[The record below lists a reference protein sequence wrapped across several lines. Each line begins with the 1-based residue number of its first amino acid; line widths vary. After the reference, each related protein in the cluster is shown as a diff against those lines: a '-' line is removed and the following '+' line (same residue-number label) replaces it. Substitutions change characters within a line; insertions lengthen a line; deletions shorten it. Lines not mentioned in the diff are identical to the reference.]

1 MADAGAGGAKQKKRA
16 LAIKDKDATTNDEV
30 EPEPEPSPKKAKK
43 GADPE
48 HAEEAELL
56 SDIGASS
63 NKDIAKK
70 MVLKMVALL
79 EKVEKDSK
87 VDCST
92 PKGKKLLDCLQELK
106 KLQKTGAKLN
116 VETARQQLFEGAL
129 AVKRIKERAQALFWS
144 KMAALIARP
153 ICTWDVRGFA
163 AVSVSESC
171 VERFLI
177 HLLQL
182 RPFSA
187 ELSFCSCKSLE

>member
-1 MADAGAGGAKQKKRA
+1 MKLEVQILWQAARCEPIEVSSEGFAAGAPRVRHIEKFNNFRLFQEW
-16 LAIKDKDATTNDEV
+16 LCISIK
-30 EPEPEPSPKKAKK
+30 
-43 GADPE
+43 
-48 HAEEAELL
+48 
-56 SDIGASS
+56 
-63 NKDIAKK
+63 
-70 MVLKMVALL
+70 L
-79 EKVEKDSK
+79 EI
-87 VDCST
+87 
-92 PKGKKLLDCLQELK
+92 
-106 KLQKTGAKLN
+106 
-116 VETARQQLFEGAL
+116 F
-129 AVKRIKERAQALFWS
+129 KERAQALFWS